1 VSTDQNNLG
10 DITWHSRNAPTVL
23 SHKDHDTKIIGYNI
37 SLMIPKPFQDEHVK
51 RMERWINHPSSRR
64 FNHLETVFIE
74 NFVGECYKAIIYL
87 KILPVET
94 GYELFAMLHKLN
106 CDNYIIV
113 DDYFQVISKMPFL
126 SDMKQLGDIESINL
140 GLLSPQIL

>member
-1 VSTDQNNLG
+1 
-10 DITWHSRNAPTVL
+10 
-23 SHKDHDTKIIGYNI
+23 
-37 SLMIPKPFQDEHVK
+37 
-51 RMERWINHPSSRR
+51 
-64 FNHLETVFIE
+64 
-74 NFVGECYKAIIYL
+74 
-87 KILPVET
+87 
-94 GYELFAMLHKLN
+94 MLHKLN